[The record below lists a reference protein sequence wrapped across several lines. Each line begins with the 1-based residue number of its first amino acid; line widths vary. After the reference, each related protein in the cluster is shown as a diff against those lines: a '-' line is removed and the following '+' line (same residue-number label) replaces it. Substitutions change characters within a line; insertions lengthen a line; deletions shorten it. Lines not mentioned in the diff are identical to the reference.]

1 MAKSATNTD
10 PKRNTQVRK
19 EVQTRCRSY
28 EVVSIAFRYS
38 ARERSVQVLIGVEY
52 DGHFEQD
59 GKQLSTHH
67 ATGVVPFEAQPV
79 AETQF
84 VVGGRTA
91 SDGLIADEGPPY
103 KAGQF
108 VLFLRYSFGNNDAG

>member
-10 PKRNTQVRK
+10 PRSNAQVRK

-28 EVVSIAFRYS
+28 EVGTIAFRYS
-38 ARERSVQVLIGVEY
+38 ARERSVQVLVGVEY
-52 DGHFEQD
+52 EGHFEQD
-59 GKQLSTHH
+59 GEQSCIHH

-84 VVGGRTA
+84 VVGDRT
-91 SDGLIADEGPPY
+91 SSNGLIGDEGPPC

-108 VLFLRYSFGNNDAG
+108 VLLRYGFGDNDAG